1 MLNALYVNSKTLL
14 LIFFGRSGPQH
25 LVESRTYLLFL
36 ALPLLLIDSILAS
49 KVTGIGQGMMIYFSI
64 IKISVIS
71 GGVWFWLRLYEVPQR
86 FVAVMMALFAI
97 GLVAQILKMP
107 LLPITPDKPR
117 AIAAFSGFILLWQ
130 FVMSVRVLNAAVK
143 QTFLKTGLLLIAL
156 NLGGYVVGSHT
167 MSAVVGHPVH
177 MKSVPPSHHR

>member
-1 MLNALYVNSKTLL
+1 MKDFYKNSTALF
-14 LIFFGRSGPQH
+14 LILFGKGGPQN
-25 LVESRTYLLFL
+25 LVESRLYFALLL
-36 ALPLLLIDSILAS
+36 MPLLMIDSVLSA
-49 KVTGIGQGMMIYFSI
+49 KVTEIDQGTMIYFSI
-64 IKISVIS
+64 IKLSVIS
-71 GGVWFWLRLYEVPQR
+71 GGVWFWLRLHEVPHR
-86 FVAVMMALFAI
+86 FIAVMMALFAI

-143 QTFLKTGLLLIAL
+143 QTFLKTGLLIIAL
-156 NLGGYVVGSHT
+156 NLGGYVVGSKV

-177 MKSVPPSHHR
+177 MKSVPQSSHR